1 MRMCHRVSSA
11 WRCRSVADG
20 LTRCCLQTADAAPT
34 SGSAVW
40 QGSSAACSH
49 CSPQSMHPMQSDNYW
64 RALPKDGAAT
74 QIGAAK
80 HRGILQTG
88 QRRCS
93 CRQGLTHGSALQPL
107 RTPCC
112 QDRLVGIHIRSIS
125 QPGCRLSQVNPC
137 ASWHGSNTAP
147 PFLGGHRTCA
157 CIPSSLHDMHGT
169 PPARRRSAP
178 RWTWR
183 PACCAAPRPRPRQRA
198 SSRPSAG
205 TGSPRRRPPACRYE
219 MCGFSSQFAAF
230 ELRLGS

>member
-1 MRMCHRVSSA
+1 MRMCHRVSPA

-20 LTRCCLQTADAAPT
+20 LTRCCLRTADAAPT

-40 QGSSAACSH
+40 QGSGAACPH

-64 RALPKDGAAT
+64 RASPKDGAAR

-80 HRGILQTG
+80 SRGVLQTG

-93 CRQGLTHGSALQPL
+93 CRRGLTHGSPLQPL

-112 QDRLVGIHIRSIS
+112 QGRLVGIHVRSIS

-147 PFLGGHRTCA
+147 SPFLGGHRTCA
-157 CIPSSLHDMHGT
+157 CMPSSLHDIACNPTCSAALSPTMDIASCVLRSASASSTSASVVTSECRYRKPAT
-169 PPARRRSAP
+169 PP
-178 RWTWR
+178 
-183 PACCAAPRPRPRQRA
+183 
-198 SSRPSAG
+198 SSLPV
-205 TGSPRRRPPACRYE
+205 
-219 MCGFSSQFAAF
+219 
-230 ELRLGS
+230 